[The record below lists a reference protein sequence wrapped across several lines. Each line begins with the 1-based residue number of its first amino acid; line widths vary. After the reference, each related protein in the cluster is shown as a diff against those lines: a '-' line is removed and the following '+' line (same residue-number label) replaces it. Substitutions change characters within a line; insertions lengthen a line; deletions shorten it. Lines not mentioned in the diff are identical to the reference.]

1 MNLPTEVFGN
11 VVVVHAPDELGYD
24 QCEGFVDFV
33 TGLPQARMVL
43 DLDTT
48 EQIDSAGLTS
58 LLDVRDNRVAAGG
71 TLKLAVINPNNR
83 KIIELT
89 RLDRQLEVF
98 DSVLEAVK
106 SFR

>member
-11 VVVVHAPDELGYD
+11 VVVVHSPDELGYD
-24 QCEGFVDFV
+24 QCENFVDFV
-33 TGLPQARMVL
+33 TGLPQARVVL
-43 DLDTT
+43 DLDGT
-48 EQIDSAGLTS
+48 EQIDGAGLTS

-71 TLKLAVINPNNR
+71 NLKLAVINPNNR

-106 SFR
+106 SYR